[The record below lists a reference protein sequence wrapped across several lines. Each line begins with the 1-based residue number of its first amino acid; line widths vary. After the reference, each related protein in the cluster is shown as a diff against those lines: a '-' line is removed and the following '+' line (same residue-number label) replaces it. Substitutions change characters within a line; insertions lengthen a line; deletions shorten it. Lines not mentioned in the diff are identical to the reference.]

1 MGIRDGR
8 PPQAAAVDAVKHDR
22 VSQTAFYVTTPIYY
36 ISGNPHMGHAYTS
49 IAADV
54 LARYHRTHGTSFFL
68 TGTDEHGQKVAQAA
82 AAAGRSPQE
91 WTDELVPRWQA
102 LCARYDVRY
111 DDFIRTTEPRHIT
124 QVVEVFER
132 LKATGDV
139 YLGAY
144 EGWYCTN
151 DETFWL
157 EAKLVD
163 GRCPNPECGREVQW
177 LSEQNWFF
185 ALAKYRDRLLA
196 YFREHPHFVRPERSY
211 NEMVAT
217 LEGGLDD
224 LCISRTNLD
233 WGVPLPG
240 GGVMYVWLDAL
251 LNYITALD
259 YANDGE
265 KFRTLWPANV
275 QLVGKEIARF
285 HTIIWPAVLFALGL
299 PAPDRV
305 FAHGWMTLEGEKMSK
320 SRGNVVDPF
329 AMADR
334 FGADTIRYFLLRE
347 APFGSDFS
355 FGEEKVRLR
364 RNGDLG
370 NDLGNLARRSLAML
384 VKYRDGI
391 VPAASQG
398 SAIGDRFAALPTRVG
413 ASLDDL
419 GFRDALE
426 AIWELVAAL
435 NRLID
440 EKRPW
445 DLHKRGAV
453 ADLDA
458 VLYDLCEGLRWLAI
472 MLWPFMPTK
481 ATELWAQLGFAGE
494 PVVAWQTALVWGGLA
509 AGTRVAPADA
519 PLFPR
524 LDEPVAPP
532 PPATTAS

>member
-1 MGIRDGR
+1 MSER
-8 PPQAAAVDAVKHDR
+8 
-22 VSQTAFYVTTPIYY
+22 AFYVTTPIYY
-36 ISGNPHMGHAYTS
+36 ISGDPHMGHAYTS

-54 LARYHRTHGTSFFL
+54 LARFHRTRGDAFFL

-82 AAAGRSPQE
+82 AGAGVEPQA
-91 WTDELVPRWQA
+91 WTDSLVPKWQA

-111 DDFIRTTEPRHIT
+111 DDFIRTTEPRHSR

-132 LKATGDV
+132 LKASGDV
-139 YLGAY
+139 YLGKY

-157 EAKLVD
+157 ESKLVD
-163 GRCPNPECGREVQW
+163 GRCPNPECGRDVQW
-177 LSEQNWFF
+177 LSEDNWFF
-185 ALAKYRDRLLA
+185 ALSRYQPQLLA
-196 YFREHPHFVRPERSY
+196 YFRDNPRFVRPERAY

-217 LEGGLDD
+217 IEGGLED
-224 LCISRTNLD
+224 LCISRVNLE

-259 YANDGE
+259 YASDGE
-265 KFRTLWPANV
+265 RFRRYWPANV

-285 HTIIWPAVLFALGL
+285 HTIIWPAVLWALGL
-299 PAPDRV
+299 AAPHLV

-329 AMADR
+329 AMAER

-355 FGEEKVRLR
+355 FSEEKVRLR

-370 NDLGNLARRSLAML
+370 NDLGNLVRRTLAML
-384 VKYRDGI
+384 VRYRAGR
-391 VPAASQG
+391 VPQPAESALGKRFEPLPARVAASL
-398 SAIGDRFAALPTRVG
+398 AAL
-413 ASLDDL
+413 A
-419 GFRDALE
+419 FRDALE

-435 NRLID
+435 NRAID
-440 EKRPW
+440 DKRPW
-445 DLHKRGAV
+445 DLHKRGA
-453 ADLDA
+453 AAELDE

-472 MLWPFMPTK
+472 LLWPFMPSK
-481 ATELWAQLGFAGE
+481 ATEMWHQLGFAGE
-494 PVVAWQTALVWGGLA
+494 PLVAWETALRWGGLA
-509 AGTRVAPADA
+509 GGTLVQPAEA

-524 LDEPVAPP
+524 LDAEPAGAAP
-532 PPATTAS
+532 

>member
-1 MGIRDGR
+1 M
-8 PPQAAAVDAVKHDR
+8 DR
-22 VSQTAFYVTTPIYY
+22 VFFVTTPIYY
-36 ISGNPHMGHAYTS
+36 ISGNPHIGHAYTT

-54 LARYHRTHGTSFFL
+54 VARTARTAGPAYSL
-68 TGTDEHGQKVAQAA
+68 TGVDEHGQKVANAA
-82 AAAGRSPQE
+82 ARAGQTPQQYVN
-91 WTDELVPRWQA
+91 TLAPRWQSLA
-102 LCARYDVRY
+102 PTFNARF
-111 DDFIRTTEPRHIT
+111 DDFIRTTDKRHIDAC
-124 QVVEVFER
+124 QAVFEKLR
-132 LKATGDV
+132 ASGDV
-139 YLGAY
+139 YLGKY

-157 EAKLVD
+157 EAKLID

-185 ALAKYRDRLLA
+185 ALSKYRDRLLS
-196 YFREHPHFVRPERSY
+196 YFRENPNFVRPERSY

-259 YANDGE
+259 YTHDGE

-299 PAPDRV
+299 PAPEMV

-329 AMADR
+329 EMVDR
-334 FGADTIRYFLLRE
+334 FGADTLRYFLLRE

-384 VKYRDGI
+384 VKYRDGV
-391 VPAASQG
+391 VPAPAP
-398 SAIGDRFAALPTRVG
+398 SATGAAFATLPARVHE
-413 ASLDDL
+413 AMTTL

-445 DLHKRGAV
+445 DLHKHGAREE
-453 ADLDA
+453 LDA
-458 VLYDLCEGLRWLAI
+458 VLYDVCEGLRWLAI

-481 ATELWAQLGFAGE
+481 ATELYGTLGFVGE
-494 PVVAWQTALVWGGLA
+494 PLVAWNDALRWGGLA
-509 AGTRVAPADA
+509 AGTHVAPAEL

-524 LDEPVAPP
+524 MDAEPA
-532 PPATTAS
+532 ATAAIAAS